1 MKLLF
6 TDEYIEAR
14 IEEYEDGDAGLD
26 ETAVTIVHPYRVAG
40 TKYTVD
46 NQLDVAVLQYTKI
59 LEPGESFKEER
70 SFMLEGDD
78 PSNYLVLYILVPDE
92 EHAKKIWYD
101 TWAKLNAEALG
112 L

>member
-6 TDEYIEAR
+6 TDDCTEAR

-26 ETAVTIVHPYRVAG
+26 GTAVTIIHPYRVAG

-78 PSNYLVLYILVPDE
+78 PSNYLVLYILAPDE

-101 TWAKLNAEALG
+101 TWAQLNAERLE